1 MTLTTMSHV
10 LPRPRANHPFLRRG
24 THTLQVGLERHTA
37 AVLNGMTDAA
47 IRALVRLDGSLP
59 RGQLISALPELDD
72 VLIALEKLG
81 LIEDSPRPDS
91 PLSHN
96 RRERLEHD
104 RQVLASELRSGA
116 AADDV
121 LAQRMR
127 RVVAIRGLDKT
138 AAHVAVGLAN
148 AGIGTVAVLG
158 HDRLVSM
165 CDITPVG
172 PFEPHVS
179 WIEQISEAVR
189 RQGAHSSLVD
199 AQHVDLVVIAQS
211 ADVQPPWTDPE
222 LAHDLMADDVPHYPV
237 AVSGSF
243 SRIGPVIIPGSTPC
257 LDCLDLRETDR
268 DRAWPALVDQV
279 RLRHPNS
286 RAQDSALATLSS
298 AVAVREIVE
307 FLDRKDEDQ
316 STEKVHGYNEF
327 RASDVGPTF
336 VPLARHP
343 LCGCG

>member
-1 MTLTTMSHV
+1 MSHV

-24 THTLQVGLERHTA
+24 THTLQVGLDRRTA
-37 AVLNGMTDAA
+37 AELTGMTDAA

-59 RGQLISALPELDD
+59 RGQLVSALPELEE
-72 VLIALEKLG
+72 VLVALERLG

-91 PLSHN
+91 PLSRM
-96 RRERLEHD
+96 RRERFEHD
-104 RQVLASELRSGA
+104 RQVLATELRSGA

-121 LAQRMR
+121 LAQRTR
-127 RVVAIRGLDKT
+127 RVVAIRGLDK
-138 AAHVAVGLAN
+138 AAAQVAVGLAN

-165 CDITPVG
+165 CDVTPVG
-172 PFEPHVS
+172 PFEPNVS
-179 WIEQISEAVR
+179 WIEQVSEAVR

-199 AQHVDLVVIAQS
+199 SQHVDLVVISQS

-222 LAHDLMADDVPHYPV
+222 LAHDLIADDVPHYPV

-243 SRIGPVIIPGSTPC
+243 SRIGPVIIAGQTPC
-257 LDCLDLRETDR
+257 LDCRDLRETDR

-298 AVAVREIVE
+298 AVAVREIVA
-307 FLDRKDEDQ
+307 FLDHPDEAQ
-316 STEKVHGYNEF
+316 IAEKVHGYNEF
-327 RASDVGPTF
+327 RTADLVPTF